1 MTRTRIKTSIHPKN
15 RPDAQTRSTRRTRS
29 SGRTRLRT
37 LIGVLIIWFLLHGIY
52 VLIDGLN
59 TWKGHADIAVVL
71 GNRVDKDSSLSPVL
85 QGRVDRAIR
94 LYREG
99 QVQKIMVSGGVGK
112 DPDDVPE
119 GMAMKRYLVQKGI
132 PAGNIIEDNGG
143 ADTWLTA
150 KNFIKMA
157 DSLHLSSAIVVTSF
171 YHVTRSKYIIRKLGF
186 GNVHSASSEAYFWN
200 DLIGLPR
207 DIVAFYKYW
216 LVY

>member
-1 MTRTRIKTSIHPKN
+1 MTRTRT
-15 RPDAQTRSTRRTRS
+15 DAQTRLKP
-29 SGRTRLRT
+29 RTRLRF
-37 LIGVLIIWFLLHGIY
+37 LIGILITWFLAHAIY

-59 TWKGHADIAVVL
+59 EYKGRAGIAIVL

-85 QGRVDRAIR
+85 QGRVDRALR

-112 DPDDVPE
+112 DPGDVPE
-119 GMAMKRYLVQKGI
+119 GLAMKRYLVQKGI

-143 ADTWLTA
+143 ADTYLTA
-150 KNFIKMA
+150 KNFVKIA

-186 GNVHSASSEAYFWN
+186 GNVHSVSSESYFWN
-200 DLIGLPR
+200 DIIGLPR
-207 DIVAFYKYW
+207 DMVAFYKYW